1 MKRNFTSTL
10 FLLLATFLLSFVLLE
25 PLHAATYK
33 IGVLAKRGSVKCL
46 KKWGKTATFLTQK
59 TGDKFEIIPLKFT
72 QIEPSV
78 KNKKIDFVL
87 ANSAFFVV
95 LQKKYGVKSIATLIN
110 SRQGKAL
117 DKFGGVIFVRKDSP
131 IKTLADIKGKR
142 FDCVKYSSFG
152 GAHMAWRLL
161 LENGIDPKKDC
172 ASFTEGKKHDYVV
185 YRVLN
190 QKVDVG
196 TVRSDTL
203 ERMEAEGKI
212 KLSDFRIIHRI
223 DDDFP
228 FVHSTRLYPEWPMAV
243 CPHVSDAVANKVAK
257 ALLSMKPADPAAK
270 AAKIVGWEQPLD
282 YQPVIDC
289 LKAIKYGPF
298 TD

>member
-1 MKRNFTSTL
+1 MKKFKKLLTIGLVTL
-10 FLLLATFLLSFVLLE
+10 LSPLLLLGTTD
-25 PLHAATYK
+25 AATYK
-33 IGVLAKRGSVKCL
+33 IGVLAKRGAARCM
-46 KKWGKTATFLTQK
+46 KKWGKTADFLTKK
-59 TGDKFEIIPLKFT
+59 TGDKYVIVPLKFT
-72 QIEPSV
+72 EIEPAV
-78 KNKKIDFVL
+78 KKKEVDFIL
-87 ANSAFFVV
+87 ANSAFYVV
-95 LQKKYGVKSIATLIN
+95 LEKKFGVRSIATLIN

-117 DKFGGVIFVRKDSP
+117 DKFGGVIFVRSDSP
-131 IKTLADIKGKR
+131 IHTLEDIKGKR

-190 QKVDVG
+190 KKVDVG

-212 KLSDFRIIHRI
+212 KLSDFRIIHKV

-228 FVHSTRLYPEWPMAV
+228 FVHSTRLYPEWPMAA
-243 CPHVSDAVANKVAK
+243 CPHVSEAVASKTAR
-257 ALLSMKPADPAAK
+257 ALFAMKQGDSAAK
-270 AAKIVGWEQPLD
+270 AAKIVGWEQPAD

-298 TD
+298 GK

>member
-1 MKRNFTSTL
+1 MKKGKRLLVTTLVIMLGLFFTTGISV
-10 FLLLATFLLSFVLLE
+10 AS
-25 PLHAATYK
+25 TYK
-33 IGVLAKRGSVKCL
+33 IGILAKRGAVKCF
-46 KKWGKTATFLTQK
+46 KKWGKLGMFLSEK
-59 TGDKFEIIPLKFT
+59 TGDSYEIIPLKFT
-72 QIEPSV
+72 EIEPAV
-78 KNKKIDFVL
+78 ENKKIDYVL

-95 LQKKYGVKSIATLIN
+95 LQKKYGVRSIATLIN

-190 QKVDVG
+190 KKVDVG
-196 TVRSDTL
+196 TVRTDTL

-212 KLSDFRIIHRI
+212 KLSDFRIIHKI
-223 DDDFP
+223 NDDFP
-228 FVHSTRLYPEWPMAV
+228 FVHSTRLYPEWPMAA
-243 CPHVSDAVANKVAK
+243 CPHVSDAAANKTAK
-257 ALLSMKPADPAAK
+257 ALFSMKADDPAAK
-270 AAKIVGWEQPLD
+270 AAKIVGWEQPAD

-298 TD
+298 AE

>member
-1 MKRNFTSTL
+1 MKKGKRLLVTTLVIMLGLFFTTGISV
-10 FLLLATFLLSFVLLE
+10 AS
-25 PLHAATYK
+25 TYK
-33 IGVLAKRGSVKCL
+33 IGILAKRGAAKCL
-46 KKWGKTATFLTQK
+46 KKWEKLGKFLSEK
-59 TGDKFEIIPLKFT
+59 TGDTYEIVPLKFT
-72 QIEPSV
+72 EIEPAV
-78 KNKKIDFVL
+78 ETKKIDYVL

-95 LQKKYGVKSIATLIN
+95 LQKKYGVRSIATLIN

-190 QKVDVG
+190 KKVDVG
-196 TVRSDTL
+196 TVRTDTL

-212 KLSDFRIIHRI
+212 KLSDFRIIHKI
-223 DDDFP
+223 NDDFP
-228 FVHSTRLYPEWPMAV
+228 FVHSTRLYPEWPMAA
-243 CPHVSDAVANKVAK
+243 CPHVSDAAANKTAK
-257 ALLSMKPADPAAK
+257 ALFSMKADDPAAK
-270 AAKIVGWEQPLD
+270 AAKIVGWEQPAD

-298 TD
+298 AE